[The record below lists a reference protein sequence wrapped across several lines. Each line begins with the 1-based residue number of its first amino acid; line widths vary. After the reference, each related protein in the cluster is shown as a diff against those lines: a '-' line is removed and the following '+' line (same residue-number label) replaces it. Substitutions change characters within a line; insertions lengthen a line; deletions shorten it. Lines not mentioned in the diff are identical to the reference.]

1 MNLFQRLPHCPTT
14 GKVGFP
20 TLLLAEAELEL
31 AREERKAGRMPNR
44 RIECRV
50 YQCPD
55 CGDYHLTARPNWE
68 D

>member
-20 TLLLAEAELEL
+20 TLLLAEAELAL
-31 AREERKAGRMPNR
+31 AREERKAGRMANR

-68 D
+68 N

>member
-31 AREERKAGRMPNR
+31 AREERKAGRMR
-44 RIECRV
+44 SERVECRA
-50 YQCPD
+50 YQCPH
-55 CGDYHLTARPNWE
+55 CNDYHLTAQPLWE